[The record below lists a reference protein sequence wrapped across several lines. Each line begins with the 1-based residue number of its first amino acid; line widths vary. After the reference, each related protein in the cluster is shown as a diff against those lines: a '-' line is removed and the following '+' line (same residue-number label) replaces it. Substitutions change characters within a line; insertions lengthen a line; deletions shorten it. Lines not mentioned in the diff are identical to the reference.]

1 MIEKGAEVSIGR
13 RTRIHGSCIHA
24 TESIR
29 IGENCLIAA
38 NCHIIDN
45 NGHDL
50 CFPNVDARIHSK
62 GSSRPVTIGNN
73 VWIGANTFIL
83 PGVTI
88 HDGSVVAANSVVSS
102 DVPSMSLVGG
112 NPAKL
117 IRSFN

>member
-1 MIEKGAEVSIGR
+1 M
-13 RTRIHGSCIHA
+13 
-24 TESIR
+24 
-29 IGENCLIAA
+29 
-38 NCHIIDN
+38 
-45 NGHDL
+45 
-50 CFPNVDARIHSK
+50 
-62 GSSRPVTIGNN
+62 TIGNN